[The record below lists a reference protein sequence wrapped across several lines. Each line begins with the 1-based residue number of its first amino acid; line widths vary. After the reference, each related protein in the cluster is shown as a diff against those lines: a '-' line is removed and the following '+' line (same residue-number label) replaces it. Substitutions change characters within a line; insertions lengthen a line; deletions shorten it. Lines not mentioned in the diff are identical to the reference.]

1 MFREKKVQVRTGES
15 EMLTLMRSFDKK
27 GEVMIGILSSTNETM
42 GSMNETMSSMNE
54 TLKSVKEDTKLI
66 PSIKENTEKMLGKQD
81 DTIEAIRGVSEK
93 IDSGKEE
100 IVTEISSLRGDLRS
114 YMENKFSKIEH
125 EIEGIKV
132 KIGMT

>member
-1 MFREKKVQVRTGES
+1 
-15 EMLTLMRSFDKK
+15 MRSFDKK

-42 GSMNETMSSMNE
+42 GSMNETMSSMNETMSSMNE

-114 YMENKFSKIEH
+114 YMENKFSKIEQ